1 MLYHILAVGDV
12 VMEPGLRHLERHLRP
27 LQKWKAI
34 DFTVVNGENAA
45 GVGLTRDQAERIYD
59 AGADVV
65 TLGNHA
71 FGKSQIADFLE
82 DAPWLLRPAN
92 YTGRAPGRGCGVY
105 DLGGVRIRVLNLIGR
120 CDLAWG
126 ADNPFT
132 AADRLLERDA
142 ADFTLVDF
150 HAEATSEKLAMGYYL
165 DGRVSALWGTHTHV
179 PTADERVCPRG
190 TGYITDLGMTGS
202 IESVLGIDPRQ
213 SVEGFLGGLPGRY
226 RAPEGPAKLQGA
238 IFTLDSATG
247 LCTADRRTVTG
258 TISNRLGK
266 ISDREERTIMS
277 IEKVRAYFKPLGIEE
292 RIREF
297 DVSSATVELAA
308 VAVGVEGAR
317 IAKSLSFKVED
328 KPIIIVVAGD
338 AKVDNSRYKA
348 QFHTKAKMLT
358 HEEAHELIG
367 HDVGGVCPFA
377 LPEDVKV
384 YLDVSMKRFETVFPA
399 AGSSNSAVE
408 MTCDELERY
417 ASNFAAWVDV
427 CKGWRP
433 EEQG

>member
-120 CDLAWG
+120 CYLAWG

-179 PTADERVCPRG
+179 PTADERVCPKG

-247 LCTADRRTVTG
+247 LCTAV
-258 TISNRLGK
+258 
-266 ISDREERTIMS
+266 
-277 IEKVRAYFKPLGIEE
+277 E
-292 RIREF
+292 RI
-297 DVSSATVELAA
+297 DV
-308 VAVGVEGAR
+308 R
-317 IAKSLSFKVED
+317 
-328 KPIIIVVAGD
+328 
-338 AKVDNSRYKA
+338 
-348 QFHTKAKMLT
+348 
-358 HEEAHELIG
+358 
-367 HDVGGVCPFA
+367 
-377 LPEDVKV
+377 
-384 YLDVSMKRFETVFPA
+384 
-399 AGSSNSAVE
+399 
-408 MTCDELERY
+408 
-417 ASNFAAWVDV
+417 
-427 CKGWRP
+427 
-433 EEQG
+433 